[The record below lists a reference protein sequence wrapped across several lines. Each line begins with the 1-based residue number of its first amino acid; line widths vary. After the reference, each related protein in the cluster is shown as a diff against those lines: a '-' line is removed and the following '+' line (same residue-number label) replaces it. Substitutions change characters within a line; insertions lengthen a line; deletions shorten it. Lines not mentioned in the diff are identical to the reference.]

1 MLCDQPL
8 VTREIIAGLV
18 VAYLETGY
26 PIVASRYCYGGSF
39 GALPALFGSA
49 YFGELTALKGEAGAK
64 TGHPKYLGKAHLLPF
79 SEGEI
84 DVDTPG
90 DFARLQSTNYSDTS
104 KSADLT

>member
-1 MLCDQPL
+1 MPDSLWLIWKRVIPSSL
-8 VTREIIAGLV
+8 
-18 VAYLETGY
+18 
-26 PIVASRYCYGGSF
+26 RYCYGGSF

-64 TGHPKYLGKAHLLPF
+64 QVIQKYLGKAHLLPF
-79 SEGEI
+79 AGGEI

-104 KSADLT
+104 KNADLT